1 MNIKI
6 HTHDGCAAAEQR
18 IARDQEIISSY
29 LTSAVDK
36 RLFHALVLIGG
47 YGRGEGGYY
56 WKDGKPYP
64 YNDYDYF
71 LVVKGASRHV
81 ARKLQQ
87 QLQPLAHQL
96 HRLVDVEV
104 DVAVLRLE
112 DIARLPFTLM
122 HSEMQWGHQV
132 IAGNIN
138 VLTSM
143 PPMPWQKLPAGEFTR
158 LMNNRGS
165 LLLMNRQV
173 LDETGDVAG
182 HETEQFYRY
191 IFKAVLACGDAWL
204 AMHDRYHPSYHEKLG
219 RLEQISIYPVE
230 DFMILYRQAVRYKF
244 NPVPEQYADEDPVN
258 WQDRAVSCWLN
269 TLRKFESNR
278 LGYDIDDW
286 QQYAS
291 IEISKGQ
298 SESENVL
305 KNILITIRDFGLM
318 HTVTHLFIARRY
330 PRERMIGILPSL
342 LSQQSSKGN
351 SPADLPALLGQK
363 TQLTVGQLTGHYFSA
378 WPRYA

>member
-29 LTSAVDK
+29 LTNAVDES
-36 RLFHALVLIGG
+36 LFHALVLIGG

-56 WKDGKPYP
+56 WRDGKPYP

-71 LVVKGASRHV
+71 LVVKDTSRRV

-112 DIARLPFTLM
+112 DIARLPLTLM
-122 HSEMQWGHQV
+122 HSEMQWGHRV
-132 IAGNIN
+132 IAGDIN
-138 VLTSM
+138 VLASM
-143 PPMPWQKLPAGEFTR
+143 PPMPWEKLPAGEFTR

-165 LLLMNRQV
+165 LLLMNRQL
-173 LDETGDVAG
+173 LDENRDMAAQD
-182 HETEQFYRY
+182 TEQFYRY
-191 IFKAVLACGDAWL
+191 VFKAVLACGDAWL
-204 AMHDRYHPSYHEKLG
+204 AMHDRYHPSYHEKSV
-219 RLEQISIYPVE
+219 RLEQMPIYPVE
-230 DFMILYRQAVRYKF
+230 DFMTLYQEAVRYKF
-244 NPVPEQYADEDPVN
+244 NPVPEQYADEDPVS
-258 WQDRAVSCWLN
+258 WQDRAVSCWLG
-269 TLRKFESNR
+269 TLWKFESNR
-278 LGYDIDDW
+278 LGYDIGDW
-286 QQYAS
+286 QHYAS
-291 IEISKGQ
+291 IKISKGQ
-298 SESENVL
+298 SESENEL
-305 KNILITIRDFGLM
+305 KNILITMRDFGLM
-318 HTVTHLFIARRY
+318 HTLTHLFLARRY

-342 LSQQSSKGN
+342 LSQKSYKGN
-351 SPADLPALLGQK
+351 SPGDLPALLGQK

>member
-1 MNIKI
+1 MNTKI
-6 HTHDGCAAAEQR
+6 HTHDGCAAAERR
-18 IARDQEIISSY
+18 IARDQQIISSY

-71 LVVKGASRHV
+71 LVVKGASRRA
-81 ARKLQQ
+81 ARKLQK

-112 DIARLPFTLM
+112 DIASLPFTLM

-132 IAGNIN
+132 IAGDIN
-138 VLTSM
+138 VLASM
-143 PPMPWQKLPAGEFTR
+143 PPMPWQTLPAGEFTR

-173 LDETGDVAG
+173 LDETGDVAA

-191 IFKAVLACGDAWL
+191 IFKAVLACGDTWL
-204 AMHDRYHPSYHEKLG
+204 AMHDRYHPSYHEKLD
-219 RLEQISIYPVE
+219 RLEQMSIYPVAN
-230 DFMILYRQAVRYKF
+230 FMILYREAVRYKF
-244 NPVPEQYADEDPVN
+244 NPVPEKYADEDPVN
-258 WQDRAVSCWLN
+258 WQDRTVSCWLE

-278 LGYDIDDW
+278 LGYDIGDW

-298 SESENVL
+298 SESENAL

-318 HTVTHLFIARRY
+318 HTMTHLFIARRY

-342 LSQQSSKGN
+342 LLQQSSKGN

-363 TQLTVGQLTGHYFSA
+363 TQLTVDQLTGHYFIA